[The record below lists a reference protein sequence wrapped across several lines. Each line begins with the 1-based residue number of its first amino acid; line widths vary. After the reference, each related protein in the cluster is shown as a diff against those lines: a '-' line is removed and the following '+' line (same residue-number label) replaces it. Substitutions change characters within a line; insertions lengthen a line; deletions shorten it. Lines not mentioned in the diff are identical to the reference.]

1 MNKIPV
7 IIDTD
12 PGIDDTIAIIMAA
25 GSEKIDIKAITT
37 THGNVGLEG
46 TTKNA
51 MALKEFLGL
60 ECPVAKGAAKP
71 MIVSLKDASYVHGEN
86 GLAGFELPR
95 PKGTVCE
102 KAAWDV
108 MYDMAKAAGGQMCLL
123 VLGPMTNVALTIMKY
138 PDFKNYIK
146 RIYMMG
152 GSRSYGNHS
161 QYGTGQ
167 KARHGREG
175 QHQRRTGLC
184 GQIPDQRHL
193 QNGTGQ
199 HGNRLSRPQDIEF
212 FLPEIVLSVMFHHAV
227 FSP

>member
-102 KAAWDV
+102 KAV
-108 MYDMAKAAGGQMCLL
+108 LLKIFVGYDKFNL
-123 VLGPMTNVALTIMKY
+123 I
-138 PDFKNYIK
+138 I
-146 RIYMMG
+146 
-152 GSRSYGNHS
+152 S
-161 QYGTGQ
+161 
-167 KARHGREG
+167 
-175 QHQRRTGLC
+175 
-184 GQIPDQRHL
+184 
-193 QNGTGQ
+193 
-199 HGNRLSRPQDIEF
+199 
-212 FLPEIVLSVMFHHAV
+212 
-227 FSP
+227 FSPCLFWRTAQLFYP